1 MKKISLVIDV
11 DVLYDELNN
20 EVTVDSINSIA
31 KTPTQSNILSIQRKL
46 QISEIKYGILMIG
59 NNEMGKSIP
68 MNQDINVIYNG
79 VSYKGHS
86 HRGIAGRIDRL
97 GNLVSKSF
105 KVNEVVELRYD
116 VDNKEL
122 YIIDVDQNEKLG
134 DSDENK

>member
-20 EVTVDSINSIA
+20 EVTVDCINSIA